1 MRIILL
7 PLLLLTG
14 CYKTAPDAGALNT
27 VPVTNNP
34 NLLPGP
40 ARANPLQAMGY

>member
-1 MRIILL
+1 MKFFLVFLL
-7 PLLLLTG
+7 VLTG
-14 CYKTAPDAGALNT
+14 CYKTAPDEGELNT

-40 ARANPLQAMGY
+40 ARANPLQALGY

>member
-1 MRIILL
+1 MILVS
-7 PLLLLTG
+7 LLLLAG
-14 CYKTAPDAGALNT
+14 CYKTAPDEGELNT

-40 ARANPLQAMGY
+40 ARASPLQAMGY